1 MEDILTIIEVSLA
14 RDHVHRGH
22 RIRVRLCVDIII
34 IINTTVHIR
43 VHIAMIEKENMNDNI
58 SKAVYNVRATL
69 VVHLG
74 CSRKETGN
82 AITVRTSTSN
92 GERCV
97 ISVSIPKEKTKART
111 IDAVK
116 EAVLT
121 MASQEAVVVGIV
133 SLCRIQVKVDMLG
146 IIGMIVITS
155 AQAG

>member
-1 MEDILTIIEVSLA
+1 MEDILIIIEVSLA
-14 RDHVHRGH
+14 RDLVHRGH
-22 RIRVRLCVDIII
+22 PIHVRLCVDIII

-97 ISVSIPKEKTKART
+97 ISASIPKEKTKART

-146 IIGMIVITS
+146 IIGMIVIT
-155 AQAG
+155 

>member
-1 MEDILTIIEVSLA
+1 
-14 RDHVHRGH
+14 
-22 RIRVRLCVDIII
+22 
-34 IINTTVHIR
+34 
-43 VHIAMIEKENMNDNI
+43 MIEKESMNVSI
-58 SKAVYNVRATL
+58 SKAVYNVKAIL
-69 VVHLG
+69 EVHLG
-74 CSRKETGN
+74 FSKKETGN